1 MVQGATY
8 LIPVNIDVNLNYVD
22 SIIFTLK
29 CGETKVQKEYPSQT
43 NILKN
48 GNIGIPLNQYETT
61 VLKGLVKIEAQINY
75 KEGRV
80 AKTETDVLQIS
91 PTLATKFIDGSES
104 TEPDLDPVL
113 LNTSDPVVAVSGAT
127 FIPSVSE
134 DGVISWTNDGDLTNP
149 KPVNIKGKDG
159 KDGTP
164 GANGA
169 TFVPSISSD
178 GTLSW
183 TNDGNLKNPESVDIK
198 GKNGENGITY
208 TPSVSNSGIISWE
221 NNGNLP
227 NPESVNIKGEKGT
240 PGDTP
245 YIGENGNWFIGD
257 TDTGT
262 PAGGCGGTDGTPNA
276 VQYVPQTLTQ
286 AQQTQ
291 ARKNIDAQSQVYAV
305 KRANPWSAED
315 CLNAPIRG
323 LKLYGIC
330 EQKNYSGVNLIKLN
344 GRENYS
350 TNGTASDVFTLNDNM
365 VISGIASSGYF
376 SVSTTVID
384 EITDNSIKFHTTTA
398 PNSAGYGIGIV
409 LPYINTQLV
418 FSAKYNMSCN
428 LNMLFYDDQNKYIT
442 YKNITNGVPF
452 TTNIEGATL
461 MVLDISANEINST
474 RIVSDLQLEKG
485 TTPTQYEPYV
495 GGMPSPSP
503 EYPQPVKCND
513 LIYKLIGKNLFNI
526 NEALPTTNWAEMED
540 KPGYRYYDILTG
552 LKNTYVT
559 VSCNHQEPGKNAYI
573 VLKGESGI
581 WMYHSSATS
590 LINNKA
596 TLKTDENG
604 VLRIVV
610 AGNETDLNE
619 IFSDNFMVEIGNDAV
634 RYEEY
639 FNGGSV
645 TAPSLYGIG
654 DAQDEW
660 DAMTGSGN
668 RRIEKV
674 VIDGT
679 TKTFSK
685 ANNDEGSYA
694 YYYIYNTNGEAIV
707 TKDALCTHLI
717 KDISANNVGKFYCT
731 GKTIF
736 INAAGIVAEDNAT
749 TSNSDAL
756 NTILAEKYTAGNP
769 MTFYIVSDDESFTA
783 TPISTTLKMPDGY
796 AQFLPS
802 GDGVAGDI
810 EAEYAVDVEKRY
822 VLKETYKSLEER
834 VAALESAAI
843 GV

>member
-315 CLNAPIRG
+315 CVNAPVRG
-323 LKLYGIC
+323 LKLYGAC
-330 EQKNYSGVNLIKLN
+330 AQ
-344 GRENYS
+344 
-350 TNGTASDVFTLNDNM
+350 
-365 VISGIASSGYF
+365 
-376 SVSTTVID
+376 VS
-384 EITDNSIKFHTTTA
+384 
-398 PNSAGYGIGIV
+398 
-409 LPYINTQLV
+409 
-418 FSAKYNMSCN
+418 
-428 LNMLFYDDQNKYIT
+428 
-442 YKNITNGVPF
+442 
-452 TTNIEGATL
+452 
-461 MVLDISANEINST
+461 
-474 RIVSDLQLEKG
+474 
-485 TTPTQYEPYV
+485 
-495 GGMPSPSP
+495 SPSP
-503 EYPQPVKCND
+503 DNPQEIKCNH
-513 LIYKLIGKNLFNI
+513 
-526 NEALPTTNWAEMED
+526 
-540 KPGYRYYDILTG
+540 LTYT
-552 LKNTYVT
+552 LKNDA
-559 VSCNHQEPGKNAYI
+559 E
-573 VLKGESGI
+573 
-581 WMYHSSATS
+581 YH
-590 LINNKA
+590 
-596 TLKTDENG
+596 
-604 VLRIVV
+604 
-610 AGNETDLNE
+610 
-619 IFSDNFMVEIGNDAV
+619 
-634 RYEEY
+634 
-639 FNGGSV
+639 GGSV

-654 DAQDEW
+654 DVRDEW

-694 YYYIYNTNGEAIV
+694 YYYIYNTNGDAIV

>member
-134 DGVISWTNDGDLTNP
+134 DGVISWTNDG
-149 KPVNIKGKDG
+149 
-159 KDGTP
+159 
-164 GANGA
+164 
-169 TFVPSISSD
+169 
-178 GTLSW
+178 
-183 TNDGNLKNPESVDIK
+183 NLKNPESVDIK

-315 CLNAPIRG
+315 CVNAPVRG
-323 LKLYGIC
+323 LKLYGAC
-330 EQKNYSGVNLIKLN
+330 AQ
-344 GRENYS
+344 
-350 TNGTASDVFTLNDNM
+350 
-365 VISGIASSGYF
+365 
-376 SVSTTVID
+376 VS
-384 EITDNSIKFHTTTA
+384 
-398 PNSAGYGIGIV
+398 
-409 LPYINTQLV
+409 
-418 FSAKYNMSCN
+418 
-428 LNMLFYDDQNKYIT
+428 
-442 YKNITNGVPF
+442 
-452 TTNIEGATL
+452 
-461 MVLDISANEINST
+461 
-474 RIVSDLQLEKG
+474 
-485 TTPTQYEPYV
+485 
-495 GGMPSPSP
+495 SPSP
-503 EYPQPVKCND
+503 DNPQEIKCNH
-513 LIYKLIGKNLFNI
+513 
-526 NEALPTTNWAEMED
+526 
-540 KPGYRYYDILTG
+540 LTYT
-552 LKNTYVT
+552 LKNDA
-559 VSCNHQEPGKNAYI
+559 E
-573 VLKGESGI
+573 
-581 WMYHSSATS
+581 YH
-590 LINNKA
+590 
-596 TLKTDENG
+596 
-604 VLRIVV
+604 
-610 AGNETDLNE
+610 
-619 IFSDNFMVEIGNDAV
+619 
-634 RYEEY
+634 
-639 FNGGSV
+639 GGSV

-654 DAQDEW
+654 DVRDEW

-694 YYYIYNTNGEAIV
+694 YYYIYNTNGDAIV
-707 TKDALCTHLI
+707 MKDALCTHLI